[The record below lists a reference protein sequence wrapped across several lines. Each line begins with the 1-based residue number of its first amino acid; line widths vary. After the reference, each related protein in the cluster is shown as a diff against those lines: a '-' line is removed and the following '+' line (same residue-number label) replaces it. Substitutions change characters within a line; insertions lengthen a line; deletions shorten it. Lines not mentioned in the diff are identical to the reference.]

1 MKSDKLY
8 VDQILDSIQKIES
21 YTKDVSKEVFLESS
35 LIQSGIIMQL
45 ILIGEISKK
54 ISEEMKS
61 KTDLPWKKIAG
72 FRDRA
77 VHDYYDLDLEYVW
90 LTLQEDL
97 SILKNILVK
106 CS

>member
-21 YTKDVSKEVFLESS
+21 YTKDVSKDDFLANS
-35 LIQSGIIMQL
+35 LVQSGVIMQL
-45 ILIGEISKK
+45 ILIGEVSKK

-61 KTDLPWKKIAG
+61 KTDLPWKNIAG

-77 VHDYYDLDLEYVW
+77 VHDYFELDLEFIW

-97 SILKNILVK
+97 SHLKNTLLK
-106 CS
+106 Q